1 MWLLWRSMVL
11 TLLVL
16 PLFPFLEHMSRWS
29 KVERFGSQKTT
40 CIVFCLIDINN
51 LLATKKKKGSNILPF
66 PSNWLFSTKLVPG
79 TCPPPF
85 PPFFCV
91 RRVAA
96 WVGCFCVFS
105 VSSKLV
111 QLLVRIFQFLPK
123 INLVKKENLPEKRV

>member
-1 MWLLWRSMVL
+1 
-11 TLLVL
+11 
-16 PLFPFLEHMSRWS
+16 
-29 KVERFGSQKTT
+29 
-40 CIVFCLIDINN
+40 LIDINN
-51 LLATKKKKGSNILPF
+51 LLAMKKNGKQHIAFPF
-66 PSNWLFSTKLVPG
+66 ELAFSTKLVPG

-105 VSSKLV
+105 VSSSKLV

-123 INLVKKENLPEKRV
+123 INLVKKKTFQRRECELRPLTGAVCPE